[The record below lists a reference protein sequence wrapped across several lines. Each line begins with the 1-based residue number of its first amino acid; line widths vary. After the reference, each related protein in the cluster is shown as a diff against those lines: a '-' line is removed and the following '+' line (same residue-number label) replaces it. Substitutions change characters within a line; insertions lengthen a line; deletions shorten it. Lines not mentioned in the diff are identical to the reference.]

1 LEKLEDRDG
10 NERNHIFFESTWTQ
24 LIIHMDDEK
33 LIQISDQ
40 RNDQNHSVENWL
52 CLELRLERVKNG
64 QINLLLQKEQN
75 N

>member
-1 LEKLEDRDG
+1 
-10 NERNHIFFESTWTQ
+10 
-24 LIIHMDDEK
+24 MDDEK
-33 LIQISDQ
+33 LIQIYDQ